1 MAAKE
6 TLRKKVTDK
15 ISSTIGEQKMSK
27 ILAGFEM

>member
-6 TLRKKVTDK
+6 ELRTKVKDK
-15 ISSTIGEQKMSK
+15 ISSTFGDQNMSK